1 MHLHILAVF
10 GDYAYIASFGII
22 IRKMINFDLKQKKK
36 IPEFIKRLETQCLPL
51 SESMK
56 VVQNMKI
63 LVEELPDACPE
74 NLKNKFNKVIEKNP
88 GFSTIEKVNE
98 YLNGSGTS
106 LPTTIDV
113 GKSSKFKY
121 CPMTSVDVERSFSSY
136 KYILEDRRHRFTME
150 NLGKIM
156 VLHFN
161 QNQAK

>member
-22 IRKMINFDLKQKKK
+22 IRKMINFDLKQK
-36 IPEFIKRLETQCLPL
+36 
-51 SESMK
+51 
-56 VVQNMKI
+56 
-63 LVEELPDACPE
+63 
-74 NLKNKFNKVIEKNP
+74 
-88 GFSTIEKVNE
+88 KVNE

>member
-22 IRKMINFDLKQKKK
+22 IRKMINFDLKKKK
-36 IPEFIKRLETQCLPL
+36 TLL
-51 SESMK
+51 SPKS
-56 VVQNMKI
+56 VRNMKI

>member
-22 IRKMINFDLKQKKK
+22 IRKMINFDLKQKK
-36 IPEFIKRLETQCLPL
+36 F
-51 SESMK
+51 
-56 VVQNMKI
+56 
-63 LVEELPDACPE
+63 
-74 NLKNKFNKVIEKNP
+74 F
-88 GFSTIEKVNE
+88 FSTIEKVN
-98 YLNGSGTS
+98 LNGSGTS

>member
-22 IRKMINFDLKQKKK
+22 IRKMINFDLKQKK
-36 IPEFIKRLETQCLPL
+36 
-51 SESMK
+51 
-56 VVQNMKI
+56 
-63 LVEELPDACPE
+63 
-74 NLKNKFNKVIEKNP
+74 
-88 GFSTIEKVNE
+88 